1 MGEGK
6 IEICGWSSSLEV
18 QWLGLRTSTAGGQVP
33 SLVRE
38 LRFSNMTKKKKKD
51 LWVVLKSE
59 WSEDHRAVKAGA
71 SSFYFLVTVICIST
85 DGFS

>member
-1 MGEGK
+1 MVRTPHFHSRGSGSIPGQGTK
-6 IEICGWSSSLEV
+6 I
-18 QWLGLRTSTAGGQVP
+18 QQHDQ
-33 SLVRE
+33 
-38 LRFSNMTKKKKKD
+38 KKKKKD

>member
-1 MGEGK
+1 M
-6 IEICGWSSSLEV
+6 V
-18 QWLGLRTSTAGGQVP
+18 QWLGLHTSTAGGTCLIPGQ
-33 SLVRE
+33 E
-38 LRFSNMTKKKKKD
+38 TEIQQHDKKKKD

-59 WSEDHRAVKAGA
+59 WSDDHTAVKAGA

>member
-6 IEICGWSSSLEV
+6 IEICGWSSSLVV
-18 QWLGLRTSTAGGQVP
+18 QWLGLLTSTAGGTGSIP
-33 SLVRE
+33 GLG
-38 LRFSNMTKKKKKD
+38 TKIQQHDQKKKKD